1 MAETFKCAFLVLAFV
16 TSFQILFIE
25 GRPIK
30 PANKQQLLT
39 YEKEPIKEL
48 ASKSMN
54 TNLHHSTADN
64 QKVSLTSPP
73 VHIPSVHHS
82 KADRKES
89 PPMVPRSSDSPS
101 VRHPETPGANSNN
114 GQSVNAF
121 KDDFEPTTPGHS
133 PGVGHIHAD
142 KDQDDNED
150 VDPKAPSS
158 GSSTERAGAAFKPTK
173 PGHSRGVGHMSSVD
187 QSDKIDPNPSN
198 IEHSITTPGH
208 SLGFGHIL
216 AGQDQDDNE
225 DVDPKAPSSGSS
237 TGRVGAAFKPTK
249 PGHSPG
255 VGHMSSVDQSD
266 KIDPN
271 PSNYEHSITTPG
283 HSPGFGHILA
293 GQDQDDSEDD
303 AKETGSGSS
312 IGHDGAA
319 FKPTTPGHSP
329 GVGHMSSVDQ
339 SDKIDPNPSKIEHSV
354 TIPGHSP
361 GVSHIHADEDQDDN
375 EDVDPKAPGSGS
387 STGRAG
393 AAFKP
398 TKPGHSPGVGH
409 MSSVDQSDKI
419 DPNPSNYEH
428 SITTPGHS
436 PGFGHILA
444 GQDQDDS
451 EDDAKETSFGSSIGR
466 DGAAFKPTT
475 PGYSPGIGHMSSVD
489 QSDKTNPNPSKIE
502 HSVTIPGHSLGISHI
517 HADEDQ
523 DDNED
528 VDPKAPG
535 SGSSTGRAGAAF
547 KPTKPGHSPGV
558 GHMLSVDQSDK
569 TDRKAS
575 NFKHYVTTPGH
586 SPRVSPIH
594 ANEDQDD
601 NEDVDPKAPGSGSS
615 TGRAGAA
622 FKPTKPGHNPGIGHM
637 SSMDHS
643 DKTDP
648 KASNFEHSVTT
659 PGHSPGFGHIH
670 VDEDQDDSEDVDPKA
685 PGSGSSTGHAGAA
698 FKPTKPGHSPGVGH
712 MSSMDQS
719 DKTDPKPSNIDYS
732 VSRVAND
739 FQPTLPGHSTRVGHV
754 FEAQTKNS

>member
-30 PANKQQLLT
+30 PTNKQQLLT

-89 PPMVPRSSDSPS
+89 QPMVPRSSDSPS

-114 GQSVNAF
+114 GHSVNAF

-133 PGVGHIHAD
+133 PGVGHIHED
-142 KDQDDNED
+142 KDQDDSED
-150 VDPKAPSS
+150 VDPKAP
-158 GSSTERAGAAFKPTK
+158 
-173 PGHSRGVGHMSSVD
+173 
-187 QSDKIDPNPSN
+187 N
-198 IEHSITTPGH
+198 
-208 SLGFGHIL
+208 
-216 AGQDQDDNE
+216 
-225 DVDPKAPSSGSS
+225 SGSS
-237 TGRVGAAFKPTK
+237 TGRAGAAFKPTK

-266 KIDPN
+266 KIDQN
-271 PSNYEHSITTPG
+271 PSNIEHSITTPG

-293 GQDQDDSEDD
+293 GQDQDDSEDVD
-303 AKETGSGSS
+303 PKATGSGST
-312 IGHDGAA
+312 IGRAGAT
-319 FKPTTPGHSP
+319 FKPTKPGHSP
-329 GVGHMSSVDQ
+329 GVVHMSSVDQ
-339 SDKIDPNPSKIEHSV
+339 SDKTNPKASNFEHSV
-354 TIPGHSP
+354 TAPGHSP
-361 GVSHIHADEDQDDN
+361 GFGHIHADEDQDDN
-375 EDVDPKAPGSGS
+375 ENVDPKAPGSDS

-419 DPNPSNYEH
+419 DPNPSNIEH
-428 SITTPGHS
+428 SITAPGHS

-444 GQDQDDS
+444 GQDKDDS
-451 EDDAKETSFGSSIGR
+451 
-466 DGAAFKPTT
+466 
-475 PGYSPGIGHMSSVD
+475 
-489 QSDKTNPNPSKIE
+489 
-502 HSVTIPGHSLGISHI
+502 
-517 HADEDQ
+517 
-523 DDNED
+523 ED

-569 TDRKAS
+569 T
-575 NFKHYVTTPGH
+575 H
-586 SPRVSPIH
+586 
-594 ANEDQDD
+594 
-601 NEDVDPKAPGSGSS
+601 
-615 TGRAGAA
+615 
-622 FKPTKPGHNPGIGHM
+622 
-637 SSMDHS
+637 
-643 DKTDP
+643 P
-648 KASNFEHSVTT
+648 KASNFEHSVKT
-659 PGHSPGFGHIH
+659 PGHSLGVSPIH
-670 VDEDQDDSEDVDPKA
+670 ADEDQDDNENVDPKA
-685 PGSGSSTGHAGAA
+685 PGSDSSTGRAGAA

-712 MSSMDQS
+712 MSSVDQS
-719 DKTDPKPSNIDYS
+719 DKTDPNPSNFEHS
-732 VSRVAND
+732 VSRVPND
-739 FQPTLPGHSTRVGHV
+739 FQPTLPGHSTGVGNV

>member
-89 PPMVPRSSDSPS
+89 PPMVPRSSDSPN

-114 GQSVNAF
+114 GHSVSAF
-121 KDDFEPTTPGHS
+121 KDDFEPKTPGHS

-142 KDQDDNED
+142 EDQEDNED
-150 VDPKAPSS
+150 VDPKAPS
-158 GSSTERAGAAFKPTK
+158 
-173 PGHSRGVGHMSSVD
+173 
-187 QSDKIDPNPSN
+187 
-198 IEHSITTPGH
+198 
-208 SLGFGHIL
+208 
-216 AGQDQDDNE
+216 
-225 DVDPKAPSSGSS
+225 
-237 TGRVGAAFKPTK
+237 
-249 PGHSPG
+249 
-255 VGHMSSVDQSD
+255 
-266 KIDPN
+266 
-271 PSNYEHSITTPG
+271 
-283 HSPGFGHILA
+283 
-293 GQDQDDSEDD
+293 
-303 AKETGSGSS
+303 
-312 IGHDGAA
+312 
-319 FKPTTPGHSP
+319 
-329 GVGHMSSVDQ
+329 
-339 SDKIDPNPSKIEHSV
+339 
-354 TIPGHSP
+354 
-361 GVSHIHADEDQDDN
+361 
-375 EDVDPKAPGSGS
+375 SGS

-419 DPNPSNYEH
+419 DPNSSNIEH

-451 EDDAKETSFGSSIGR
+451 EDDAKEPGSESSIGR

-475 PGYSPGIGHMSSVD
+475 PGHSPGIGHMSFVY

-502 HSVTIPGHSLGISHI
+502 HSVTTPGHSPGVIPI

-528 VDPKAPG
+528 VDPKTPG
-535 SGSSTGRAGAAF
+535 SSSSTGRAGAAF

-558 GHMLSVDQSDK
+558 GHMSSVDQ
-569 TDRKAS
+569 
-575 NFKHYVTTPGH
+575 
-586 SPRVSPIH
+586 
-594 ANEDQDD
+594 
-601 NEDVDPKAPGSGSS
+601 
-615 TGRAGAA
+615 
-622 FKPTKPGHNPGIGHM
+622 
-637 SSMDHS
+637 S

-670 VDEDQDDSEDVDPKA
+670 ADEDQDDSEDVDPKA
-685 PGSGSSTGHAGAA
+685 PVLDVLVQ
-698 FKPTKPGHSPGVGH
+698 HSNPQTRSQPGVGH
-712 MSSMDQS
+712 I
-719 DKTDPKPSNIDYS
+719 DKTDPNPSNIEHS
-732 VSRVAND
+732 VSRVPND
-739 FQPTLPGHSTRVGHV
+739 FQPTLPGHSTGVGHV
-754 FEAQTKNS
+754 FKAQTKNS

>member
-1 MAETFKCAFLVLAFV
+1 
-16 TSFQILFIE
+16 
-25 GRPIK
+25 
-30 PANKQQLLT
+30 
-39 YEKEPIKEL
+39 
-48 ASKSMN
+48 MN

-198 IEHSITTPGH
+198 IEHSITTPGQ
-208 SLGFGHIL
+208 SPGFGHIL
-216 AGQDQDDNE
+216 AGQDQDDSE

-237 TGRVGAAFKPTK
+237 TGRAGAAFKPTK

-255 VGHMSSVDQSD
+255 VGHMSYVDQSD
-266 KIDPN
+266 KIYPN
-271 PSNYEHSITTPG
+271 PSNIGHSITAPG

-303 AKETGSGSS
+303 AKEPGSESS
-312 IGHDGAA
+312 IGRDGAT
-319 FKPTTPGHSP
+319 FNTTPGHSP
-329 GVGHMSSVDQ
+329 GIGHMSFVGQ
-339 SDKIDPNPSKIEHSV
+339 SDKINPNPSKIGHSI
-354 TIPGHSP
+354 TTPGHSF
-361 GVSHIHADEDQDDN
+361 GVSHIHADEDQDDS

-398 TKPGHSPGVGH
+398 TKPGHSPGV
-409 MSSVDQSDKI
+409 
-419 DPNPSNYEH
+419 
-428 SITTPGHS
+428 
-436 PGFGHILA
+436 
-444 GQDQDDS
+444 
-451 EDDAKETSFGSSIGR
+451 
-466 DGAAFKPTT
+466 
-475 PGYSPGIGHMSSVD
+475 
-489 QSDKTNPNPSKIE
+489 
-502 HSVTIPGHSLGISHI
+502 SHI

-523 DDNED
+523 DDN
-528 VDPKAPG
+528 
-535 SGSSTGRAGAAF
+535 
-547 KPTKPGHSPGV
+547 
-558 GHMLSVDQSDK
+558 
-569 TDRKAS
+569 
-575 NFKHYVTTPGH
+575 
-586 SPRVSPIH
+586 
-594 ANEDQDD
+594 
-601 NEDVDPKAPGSGSS
+601 
-615 TGRAGAA
+615 
-622 FKPTKPGHNPGIGHM
+622 
-637 SSMDHS
+637 
-643 DKTDP
+643 
-648 KASNFEHSVTT
+648 
-659 PGHSPGFGHIH
+659 
-670 VDEDQDDSEDVDPKA
+670 EDVDPKA

-712 MSSMDQS
+712 MSSVDQS
-719 DKTDPKPSNIDYS
+719 DKTNPNPSNIQHS
-732 VSRVAND
+732 VSRVPND
-739 FQPTLPGHSTRVGHV
+739 FQPTLPGHSTGVGHV

>member
-30 PANKQQLLT
+30 PTNKQQLLT

-54 TNLHHSTADN
+54 TNLHHSSADN

-89 PPMVPRSSDSPS
+89 QPMVPRSSYSPS
-101 VRHPETPGANSNN
+101 VRHPETLGANSNN
-114 GQSVNAF
+114 IGHSVNAF

-133 PGVGHIHAD
+133 PRVGHIHAD
-142 KDQDDNED
+142 EDQDNNED

-158 GSSTERAGAAFKPTK
+158 GSGTAHA
-173 PGHSRGVGHMSSVD
+173 
-187 QSDKIDPNPSN
+187 
-198 IEHSITTPGH
+198 
-208 SLGFGHIL
+208 
-216 AGQDQDDNE
+216 
-225 DVDPKAPSSGSS
+225 
-237 TGRVGAAFKPTK
+237 GAAFKPTK

-271 PSNYEHSITTPG
+271 PSNYKHSITTPG

-303 AKETGSGSS
+303 AKEPGSGSS
-312 IGHDGAA
+312 IGRDGAA
-319 FKPTTPGHSP
+319 FKPTTPGHIP
-329 GVGHMSSVDQ
+329 GIGHMSFVDQ
-339 SDKIDPNPSKIEHSV
+339 SDKTNSNPSIEHSV
-354 TIPGHSP
+354 TTPGHSP
-361 GVSHIHADEDQDDN
+361 GGGHVLADQDQDDS

-409 MSSVDQSDKI
+409 MSSI
-419 DPNPSNYEH
+419 
-428 SITTPGHS
+428 
-436 PGFGHILA
+436 
-444 GQDQDDS
+444 
-451 EDDAKETSFGSSIGR
+451 
-466 DGAAFKPTT
+466 
-475 PGYSPGIGHMSSVD
+475 
-489 QSDKTNPNPSKIE
+489 
-502 HSVTIPGHSLGISHI
+502 
-517 HADEDQ
+517 
-523 DDNED
+523 
-528 VDPKAPG
+528 
-535 SGSSTGRAGAAF
+535 
-547 KPTKPGHSPGV
+547 
-558 GHMLSVDQSDK
+558 DQSDK
-569 TDRKAS
+569 TDPNPS
-575 NFKHYVTTPGH
+575 NIEHSVTTPGH

-622 FKPTKPGHNPGIGHM
+622 FKPTKPGHSPGVGHM
-637 SSMDHS
+637 SLVDQS

-659 PGHSPGFGHIH
+659 PGHSPRVSPIH
-670 VDEDQDDSEDVDPKA
+670 ANEDQDDNEDVDPKA
-685 PGSGSSTGHAGAA
+685 PGSGSSTGRAGAA

-712 MSSMDQS
+712 MSSVDQS
-719 DKTDPKPSNIDYS
+719 DKTDPNPSNIEHS
-732 VSRVAND
+732 VT
-739 FQPTLPGHSTRVGHV
+739 TLGHSPRVHFRFPGLVGPYVLHSV
-754 FEAQTKNS
+754 VLFRYLVVHQQQEQQLGSELRVKNLLPEFLLCSLP